1 MTAVMTA
8 VMSTVM
14 STVMPAKAPKS
25 ISAMA
30 TMVPTTEPNE
40 RKAVTIEPTPPIMA
54 AVVSTVMAVPH
65 LLNHA

>member
-1 MTAVMTA
+1 MTAMVAA
-8 VMSTVM
+8 VMSPVM
-14 STVMPAKAPKS
+14 LAKAPKS

-40 RKAVTIEPTPPIMA
+40 RKAVTIQPTPPIMA

>member
-1 MTAVMTA
+1 MTAMVAAMVA
-8 VMSTVM
+8 AVM